1 MVCTTLCSIRTTSYK
16 PLSSRNTIHRDDRI
30 HAYLTPTSKETLV
43 KTLPLARSK
52 RQSSVLLKNKAS
64 TTTTNASFCIYTGR
78 LFSCVLGFLLVSLLP
93 CCASHNASSAVVTSS
108 HCIISQLPPHCRYDT
123 WSRIQLILLSYCI
136 YYMTVC
142 GRDNAWTPS
151 QGFGQL

>member
-1 MVCTTLCSIRTTSYK
+1 MVCTRLCSIRTTSYK

-64 TTTTNASFCIYTGR
+64 TTTTNASFCIYTER

-93 CCASHNASSAVVTSS
+93 CCASHNTSSAVVTSS

-123 WSRIQLILLSYCI
+123 WSRIQLTVLPYYI

-142 GRDNAWTPS
+142 GRDNAWNPS
-151 QGFGQL
+151 QGFGKL